1 MRVVLDTNVL
11 VAAVRSRH
19 GASNAIL
26 VHAFQERFD
35 WLASVPL
42 FLEYEQALTRAEL
55 LLATGIHRAD
65 MSAFLNDIAR
75 IVKPLAL
82 HFLWRPLLRDPGDE
96 MVLET
101 AVNGMADVLV
111 THNGRDFSGAEDFG
125 VAVLAPAR
133 FLTRI
138 RR

>member
-11 VAAVRSRH
+11 VSAVRSRR

-26 VHAFQERFD
+26 IRAFQDRFD

-55 LLATGIHRAD
+55 LLATGIRMAD
-65 MSAFLNDIAR
+65 MSMYLSDIAR
-75 IVKPLAL
+75 IVEPVEL
-82 HFLWRPLLRDPGDE
+82 HFLWRPQLRDPGDE

-101 AVNGMADVLV
+101 AVNGRADVLV
-111 THNGRDFSGAEDFG
+111 THNARDFAGTESFG
-125 VAVLAPAR
+125 VTVLTPAR
-133 FLTRI
+133 FLTRM

>member
-11 VAAVRSRH
+11 VSAVRSRR

-26 VHAFQERFD
+26 IRAFQDRFD

-55 LLATGIHRAD
+55 LLATGIRMAD
-65 MSAFLNDIAR
+65 MPMYLSDIAR
-75 IVKPLAL
+75 IVEPVEL
-82 HFLWRPLLRDPGDE
+82 HFLWRPQLRDPGDE

-101 AVNGMADVLV
+101 AVNGRADVLA
-111 THNGRDFSGAEDFG
+111 THNARNFAGAESFG
-125 VAVLAPAR
+125 VTVLTPAR
-133 FLTRI
+133 FLTRM